1 MENIDYT
8 ICVCPRCGAICTAR
22 EACPYCGCTMIRT
35 KYVEDDIFETDLDWE
50 QFDNKIRNEYV
61 YGNPLYSDFE
71 FKRRVEKQEVEN
83 YSSPPSEL
91 RCPNCGSTAV
101 TTGQRGYSA
110 IYGFAGSSRTVNRC
124 GKCGYSWEP

>member
-1 MENIDYT
+1 MEDIDYT
-8 ICVCPRCGAICTAR
+8 ICVCPRCGAICTDWK
-22 EACPYCGCTMIRT
+22 ACPYCGCSMVRT
-35 KYVEDDIFETDLDWE
+35 KYVEDDRDESDLEWE

-71 FKRRVEKQEVEN
+71 FQRRVETQENEF
-83 YSSPPSEL
+83 YSSSSSEL
-91 RCPNCGSTAV
+91 RCPNCGSTAI